1 MFHIGTTGATA
12 RCMVDEF
19 REKRFMHE
27 TVNYHKT
34 YSSGDLFVSNG
45 RTNSHSSLTVLLRIT
60 PSLLPHSESDSHSS
74 ALLANSNMKQTEIL

>member
-1 MFHIGTTGATA
+1 MQRFLVFLYKEDGIFQKLYIFETRNCVFHIGTTGATA

-34 YSSGDLFVSNG
+34 YCSGDFLFPMVVQ
-45 RTNSHSSLTVLLRIT
+45 TVT
-60 PSLLPHSESDSHSS
+60 
-74 ALLANSNMKQTEIL
+74 QV